1 MSSENHKI
9 WKSCLIGLPNLFIE
23 KIKCVGFLDEL
34 LCAHQ
39 ENGRSS
45 LRAKFEGWENR
56 LHMPIKNMT
65 LTGVNAIPYGKRLF
79 IIDQHIQNPKS
90 SNPTKLE
97 TTLQTLWKKP
107 RNPPTKLEEE
117 FAPENILIG
126 MELASIG
133 HLTVQICQFWINS
146 WTNES
151 KNTCMM
157 MVASIHLPNLNNA
170 SILRSRKSPKR
181 KSQTP

>member
-1 MSSENHKI
+1 M
-9 WKSCLIGLPNLFIE
+9 
-23 KIKCVGFLDEL
+23 
-34 LCAHQ
+34 
-39 ENGRSS
+39 RSS
-45 LRAKFEGWENR
+45 RKRPFKFAREIWRLRKPVAHANQKYDVDRRERNSLWKTFVHNR
-56 LHMPIKNMT
+56 PTHSKS
-65 LTGVNAIPYGKRLF
+65 K
-79 IIDQHIQNPKS
+79 NPKS

-97 TTLQTLWKKP
+97 TTLQTSWKKP
-107 RNPPTKLEEE
+107 RNPPINLEEE